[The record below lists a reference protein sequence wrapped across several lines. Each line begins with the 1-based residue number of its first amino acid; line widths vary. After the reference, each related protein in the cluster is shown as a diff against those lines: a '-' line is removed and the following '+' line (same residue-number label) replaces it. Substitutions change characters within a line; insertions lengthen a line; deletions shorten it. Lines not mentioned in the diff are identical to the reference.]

1 MSTAA
6 ELALAR
12 VSEVRDDPDARLALM
27 CRLYTGSRG
36 DGTRHLPYR
45 RAAVAFMTWQ
55 LRRGLLRPPHDPRS
69 GSPWWRAVNE
79 RLLRDGWEAVA
90 LFDGHDP
97 TGATASAF
105 PTL

>member
-6 ELALAR
+6 QHALAR

-45 RAAVAFMTWQ
+45 R
-55 LRRGLLRPPHDPRS
+55 RRSRS
-69 GSPWWRAVNE
+69 
-79 RLLRDGWEAVA
+79 
-90 LFDGHDP
+90 
-97 TGATASAF
+97 
-105 PTL
+105 